1 MLVQNIDRT
10 VNVGKVITYQIECNM
25 FFKGYIERAQMDV
38 CNLGKTE
45 VILGIPWLTAHNLE
59 INWEKEEVKI
69 TVSTNIWKE
78 KTENTGEET
87 GEKNRERKDSRGISI

>member
-1 MLVQNIDRT
+1 M
-10 VNVGKVITYQIECNM
+10 
-25 FFKGYIERAQMDV
+25 
-38 CNLGKTE
+38 
-45 VILGIPWLTAHNLE
+45 
-59 INWEKEEVKI
+59 